1 VQFERDRGKMEIMEI
16 KRSTRRPRILVGVC
30 GSVAA
35 VKVPELV
42 VKLCEFAEVRVV
54 YTKNAWYF
62 HQNSAEIYNMGIYKE
77 YMQLIDTF
85 RIACYLDEDEWAFRK
100 VREDTVLHIQLRKWA
115 DLTLIAPL
123 SANTLAKLA
132 NGICDNLLTSFARAW
147 DIRKPFVVA
156 PAMNTFMWE
165 HPFTG
170 NQLKVLET
178 LNIKIISPV
187 SKVLACGDTGNG
199 ALAEVH
205 TIVNMV
211 RDSLSTVVD
220 DWCEKARG
228 LVPEKAF
235 GKHFLKKTNWQRLHD
250 MVYKHFPDKSKE
262 IISIPM
268 EIGSAYRFVDNTTH
282 PRRQYNI
289 KEDSIREIYD
299 MATLSYVGFI
309 AIISEY
315 YSGGEDLRAEEE
327 YIYIGQGFKTKQP
340 VFDCLARLKTFVHE
354 DRDK

>member
-1 VQFERDRGKMEIMEI
+1 MRVGSRCQSTRTRGQAVRIRRGK
-16 KRSTRRPRILVGVC
+16 LHGVAR
-30 GSVAA
+30 GDWALNDSMQ
-35 VKVPELV
+35 
-42 VKLCEFAEVRVV
+42 VRVV

-187 SKVLACGDTGNG
+187 SKVLACGDTGKF
-199 ALAEVH
+199 E
-205 TIVNMV
+205 I
-211 RDSLSTVVD
+211 SPTVSSNFITLQR
-220 DWCEKARG
+220 KRG
-228 LVPEKAF
+228 
-235 GKHFLKKTNWQRLHD
+235 
-250 MVYKHFPDKSKE
+250 
-262 IISIPM
+262 
-268 EIGSAYRFVDNTTH
+268 IGRSAYNSKHGT
-282 PRRQYNI
+282 
-289 KEDSIREIYD
+289 
-299 MATLSYVGFI
+299 
-309 AIISEY
+309 
-315 YSGGEDLRAEEE
+315 
-327 YIYIGQGFKTKQP
+327 
-340 VFDCLARLKTFVHE
+340 
-354 DRDK
+354 